1 MTQNAPALE
10 MRGITKSF
18 AGNSVLAGVSLRAAA
33 GEVHALVG
41 ENGAGKST
49 LMKILA
55 GVHRPEGG
63 EILIEGRPVHFTRPA
78 DALAHGVAMIYQEL
92 SLAPHLTVAE
102 NIFLGREPLKFAPL
116 GVINA
121 GELNERAAQKLKEYG
136 FDLDPRARVEKLSAA
151 DRQLVEITRATLE
164 ARRVIV
170 MDEPTSS
177 LTTREVEELF
187 RLIRDLKAK

>member
-1 MTQNAPALE
+1 T
-10 MRGITKSF
+10 
-18 AGNSVLAGVSLRAAA
+18 VLAGVTLSVAA
-33 GEVHALVG
+33 GEVCALVG

-55 GVHRPEGG
+55 GVHHPDGG
-63 EILIEGRPVHFTRPA
+63 EILIEGNPVRFARPA
-78 DALAHGVAMIYQEL
+78 DALAHGIAMIYQEL

-102 NIFLGREPLKFAPL
+102 NIFLGREPLSFAPFKI
-116 GVINA
+116 INRR
-121 GELNERAAQKLKEYG
+121 ELNDRAARLLAEYG
-136 FDLDPRARVEKLSAA
+136 FKIDPRARVDRLGAA

-177 LTTREVEELF
+177 LT
-187 RLIRDLKAK
+187 